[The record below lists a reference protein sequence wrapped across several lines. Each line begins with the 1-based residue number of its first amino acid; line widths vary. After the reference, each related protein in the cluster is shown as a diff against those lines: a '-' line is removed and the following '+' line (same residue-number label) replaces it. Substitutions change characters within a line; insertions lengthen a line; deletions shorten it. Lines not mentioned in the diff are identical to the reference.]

1 MSLMSRPLPG
11 SFLPGTRRWRRGH
24 WQLERGGSQDWKCW
38 RKWLCINRSMVTEVT
53 NARELKSLTL
63 KLYTFDSITS
73 YPISSIPPKQNHR
86 THVPPARMARHVLLA
101 LSMARTAAATSAGAD
116 ARPMDGLNLWFE
128 NMGRLLRLLDNYQ
141 NHGCINRL
149 YNTICNDIYI
159 YLNIIHIYIYIYISP
174 ENLQSFKN
182 LIHML
187 LIINI
192 MIMIM
197 IIIIMIIIII
207 YHHHHH
213 HQHHHHHRGHH
224 SHHHRHPPRHHHLS
238 SPIIIYHHLSS
249 SIIIYHHLSSI
260 IIYHHLSS
268 IIIYHLSSIIIYHLS
283 SIIYHLSSIIIFYLS
298 SFIYHLSSII
308 YHHLSS
314 IINHLSSIIYHLTS
328 SFIFHHSSII
338 DHLSSSIIY
347 HLSSIIYHLSSI
359 IIIIIIIECFLKCCY
374 TSKGCPWQPWL
385 RIRCGKP

>member
-159 YLNIIHIYIYIYISP
+159 YI
-174 ENLQSFKN
+174 
-182 LIHML
+182 
-187 LIINI
+187 
-192 MIMIM
+192 
-197 IIIIMIIIII
+197 
-207 YHHHHH
+207 
-213 HQHHHHHRGHH
+213 
-224 SHHHRHPPRHHHLS
+224 
-238 SPIIIYHHLSS
+238 
-249 SIIIYHHLSSI
+249 
-260 IIYHHLSS
+260 
-268 IIIYHLSSIIIYHLS
+268 
-283 SIIYHLSSIIIFYLS
+283 
-298 SFIYHLSSII
+298 
-308 YHHLSS
+308 
-314 IINHLSSIIYHLTS
+314 
-328 SFIFHHSSII
+328 
-338 DHLSSSIIY
+338 
-347 HLSSIIYHLSSI
+347 
-359 IIIIIIIECFLKCCY
+359 
-374 TSKGCPWQPWL
+374 
-385 RIRCGKP
+385 